1 MRMLLHRRW
10 MAEGNSSK
18 GIVWSI
24 FIQFDGMFFFASLNA
39 KKKKKN
45 YQIVTFAVE
54 IIHTNVWYRKM
65 NPIRCLIFSFS
76 GDVPV
81 NLNVA

>member
-1 MRMLLHRRW
+1 M
-10 MAEGNSSK
+10 
-18 GIVWSI
+18 VC
-24 FIQFDGMFFFASLNA
+24 FFASPNA